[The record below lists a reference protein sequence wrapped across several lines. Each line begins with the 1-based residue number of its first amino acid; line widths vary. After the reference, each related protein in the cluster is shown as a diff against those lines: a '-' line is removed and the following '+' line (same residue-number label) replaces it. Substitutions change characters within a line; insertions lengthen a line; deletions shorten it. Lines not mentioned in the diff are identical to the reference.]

1 MKKKIDYII
10 HRLNLNGACIFII
23 FMEDWKLMLAD
34 NTGHFIVLCVCFV
47 DRCLSFCT
55 FLFGHC
61 VVCSLICGF
70 WLPLCIFKLF
80 LAMEIWI
87 KRFLF
92 NNNKLFWTQ
101 TVHTPGKQ
109 CRLRWTTWKESGL
122 QCLLN
127 GPLIRNL
134 LSWANQKS
142 RISFFFQKAWTK
154 SMQPLYILLHLSCFE
169 IWWFNYTML
178 KDRL

>member
-1 MKKKIDYII
+1 MHFHHFYGG
-10 HRLNLNGACIFII
+10 LNINVGRQYRTFYS
-23 FMEDWKLMLAD
+23 FMCMFCGSLFVLFCLA
-34 NTGHFIVLCVCFV
+34 IVLSVLRFMGS
-47 DRCLSFCT
+47 DYP
-55 FLFGHC
+55 FG
-61 VVCSLICGF
+61 
-70 WLPLCIFKLF
+70 IFKLF
-80 LAMEIWI
+80 LAMGIWI
-87 KRFLF
+87 KRFFF